1 MTGDAAARGS
11 FDFDGAPVPFSPGQT
26 VGGALTAAGVTSWRS
41 TRGRG
46 EPRGLFCG
54 IGVCYD
60 CLLTVDGLRSQ
71 RACVTEACDGQV
83 VRSDDPTAPLPSAN
97 RRIEG
102 TARETG
108 GRPPGRGF
116 GAAAGKTIP

>member
-1 MTGDAAARGS
+1 VTADAAPRGS

-71 RACVTEACDGQV
+71 RACVTAACDGQV
-83 VRSDDPTAPLPSAN
+83 VRSDDPAAPLPSVP
-97 RRIEG
+97 
-102 TARETG
+102 TAPTG
-108 GRPPGRGF
+108 DPR
-116 GAAAGKTIP
+116 